1 MANGRIEADP
11 LFLGLTRPSMIL
23 GVTYVYA
30 ALNAIGSVMA
40 FIMTSNFVYL
50 LVMMPTLHCIAY
62 FICLK
67 EPLMIE
73 LLLMKTWKLPRKIY
87 MPAETGQKRKILLR
101 EVILSF
107 RLPDLQTDRE
117 ELSRITFAE

>member
-1 MANGRIEADP
+1 MAGGKIEADP

-40 FIMTSNFVYL
+40 FIITSNFIYL
-50 LVMMPTLHCIAY
+50 LVMMPTLHGIAY

-73 LLLMKTWKLPRKIY
+73 LCIMKFGKFNMCPNKTFHGGANSYDIY
-87 MPAETGQKRKILLR
+87 
-101 EVILSF
+101 
-107 RLPDLQTDRE
+107 
-117 ELSRITFAE
+117 